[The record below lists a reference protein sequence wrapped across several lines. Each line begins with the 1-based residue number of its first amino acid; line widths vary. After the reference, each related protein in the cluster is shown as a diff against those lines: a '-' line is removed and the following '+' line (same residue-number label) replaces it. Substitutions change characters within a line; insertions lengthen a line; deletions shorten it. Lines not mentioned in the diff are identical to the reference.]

1 MRNQREYLTYVL
13 LRVIRATA
21 LTITRVSTKGQ
32 VILPAELRTK
42 RGWHAGQ
49 VLEVQ
54 ETPEG
59 VLLKAAPMF
68 ARTTVDQVAGMLGPP
83 ADGHT
88 RTIEEMDQ
96 AVLEEARR
104 RHARGR

>member
-1 MRNQREYLTYVL
+1 MPVT
-13 LRVIRATA
+13 T
-21 LTITRVSTKGQ
+21 TRVSTKGQ
-32 VILPAELRTK
+32 VILPVELRTK

-68 ARTTVDQVAGMLGPP
+68 PRTTVDQVAGMLGPP
-83 ADGHT
+83 ADGRT
-88 RTIEEMDQ
+88 RTIEEMHQ
-96 AVLEEARR
+96 AVLEEARH
-104 RHARGR
+104 RHASGRY